1 MADESVSTAPPTSGI
16 PDPFKTP
23 AFKRPEDA
31 PPRAE
36 LLSSRIVNR
45 QPGWTGTPSDDD
57 S

>member
-1 MADESVSTAPPTSGI
+1 MPADSQSVAPPTSAV

-23 AFKRPEDA
+23 AYHRQEDA

-45 QPGWTGTPSDDD
+45 QVGWTGTPDDD